1 MGRPVKKLAIPLLTV
16 LSFLA
21 ISTYAIAARD
31 FPDVQATVTD
41 IPDVLSDVD
50 EERLTQTLKD
60 LKEFNNMPGVIVI
73 AKSTSEWDF
82 IEYGHDF
89 FDHLRVK
96 RLVDNTGFLIY
107 LSTQD
112 KKMTFVMGRDLVRGG
127 VLTDED
133 ARDIRQ
139 RLNTSLA
146 DGDYFD
152 GLSGSLAKL
161 RQITGAAELE
171 EAGRERGNWMMLSGL
186 VIIIAALFW
195 NIRRRRTKL
204 RDSFE

>member
-1 MGRPVKKLAIPLLTV
+1 MGRPAEKFAILLLTV

-41 IPDVLSDVD
+41 IPDVLSDID

-73 AKSTSEWDF
+73 VQSTSEWDF

-96 RLVDNTGFLIY
+96 GLVNNTGFLIY
-107 LSTQD
+107 LSRLD
-112 KKMTFVMGRDLVRGG
+112 KKMTFVMGRDLERGG

-139 RLNTSLA
+139 TLNMSLA
-146 DGDYFD
+146 EGDYFD

-161 RQITGAAELE
+161 RNITGAAELE

-186 VIIIAALFW
+186 IIIIAALLW
-195 NIRRRRTKL
+195 NIRRKRMKMRN
-204 RDSFE
+204 

>member
-1 MGRPVKKLAIPLLTV
+1 MARPVKKFAIPLLTV
-16 LSFLA
+16 LSFL
-21 ISTYAIAARD
+21 IIFTYANAERD

-50 EERLTQTLKD
+50 EERLAQTLKD

-73 AKSTSEWDF
+73 AESTSEWDF

-89 FDHLRVK
+89 FDHLRVQGF
-96 RLVDNTGFLIY
+96 VDNTGFLIY

-112 KKMTFVMGRDLVRGG
+112 KKMTFEMGRDLKRGG

-139 RLNTSLA
+139 MLNTSLA
-146 DGDYFD
+146 EGDYFS

-161 RQITGAAELE
+161 RKITGAAELE

-186 VIIIAALFW
+186 IIIIAALLW
-195 NIRRRRTKL
+195 NIRRKRMQMRN
-204 RDSFE
+204 